1 MKHRTTSAYLLSLIL
16 TLGLSL
22 QGSTEP
28 QSTPQQEAL
37 LTIGGKSVDKDEL
50 IYLIS
55 KGQGPS
61 ETVSSGISR
70 EEFNENLDLFINY
83 KLKVRE
89 AEAQGLDQSEEFLRE
104 FESFKENLRAPFL
117 IKNSLEEGELRK
129 AYSRMQEVIR
139 ASHILIQF
147 PPNTSKEDS
156 LIVLKMALKVKTEVE
171 SGGNFNQL
179 ALEYSDDPSAK
190 QNKGDLGYFTALQ
203 MVQPFED
210 AAYNMKPGEVSNPV
224 LTNFGYHIIAVQDRQ
239 PNPGQVQVSHIL
251 VRIDPNNPNGEDL
264 AKRKV
269 NDIYIEIQK
278 ESTIWEDIVR
288 DYSEDPSSRDKA
300 GLLPWFSVG
309 SMIPEFEMAA
319 FMLTEPG
326 EVSPPI
332 RTQYGYHI
340 LRLEE
345 KKPLESFESLEDN
358 IRSRILRDSRST
370 MIKSQVMA
378 IQKSRYNFEENEAN
392 VSNLRSEL
400 NTLTKSEFR
409 NYIETNGEASKEL
422 FQIGNK
428 SQTASNFLDFLDQE
442 ELAIKTNQK
451 SFDFWYDRFVANSLN
466 DAEEKDLLANNK
478 DYQMLLKEYR
488 DGILLFSLMNKE
500 VWQKGIEDSVAQK
513 AYFQKNIQKYQW
525 PNRVNAYI
533 VKVLDLS
540 KSGKAKE
547 LLANKTLSPELVNSF
562 ESYYGENSPLAYQT
576 ESGLIAYEKDPVLSK
591 ANLDLP
597 YQEIEA
603 NGHLHLILIG
613 NKIPAGP
620 KEFEE
625 TRGLVIRDFQESLE
639 KELVSELRKKYPV
652 QINNK
657 AKEEAFISL
666 NQ

>member
-1 MKHRTTSAYLLSLIL
+1 MKHRTTSAYILSLIL
-16 TLGLSL
+16 SLGLSL

-28 QSTPQQEAL
+28 QSTSQQEAL
-37 LTIGGKSVDKDEL
+37 LTIGGKSIDKDEL

-70 EEFNENLDLFINY
+70 EEFDENLDLFINY

-89 AEAQGLDQSEEFLRE
+89 AEAQGLDQTEEFMRE

-147 PPNTSKEDS
+147 PPTPSKEDS
-156 LIVLKMALKVKTEVE
+156 LIVLKMALKVKNEVE
-171 SGGNFNQL
+171 NGGNFNQL

-278 ESTIWEDIVR
+278 ESTTWEDIVR
-288 DYSEDPSSRDKA
+288 DYSEDPSSREKG

-358 IRSRILRDSRST
+358 IKSRILRDSRST

-378 IQKSRYNFEENEAN
+378 IQKSRYNFEENETN
-392 VSNLRSEL
+392 VSNLRSKLNEL
-400 NTLTKSEFR
+400 SKSEFR
-409 NYIETNGEASKEL
+409 NYIETNGETSKDL
-422 FQIGNK
+422 FKIGNK
-428 SQTASNFLDFLDQE
+428 SQTASDLLDFLDQE

-451 SFDFWYDRFVANSLN
+451 SFDFWYDRFVAKSLN
-466 DAEEKDLLANNK
+466 EAEEKDLLTNNK

-500 VWQKGIEDSVAQK
+500 VWQKGIEDSVSQK
-513 AYFQKNIQKYQW
+513 AYFQRNIEKYQW

-540 KSGKAKE
+540 KSEKAKE
-547 LLANKTLSPELVNSF
+547 LLANKTLSPELVTSF
-562 ESYYGENSPLAYQT
+562 ESYFGENSPLAYQT
-576 ESGLIAYEKDPVLSK
+576 ESGLIPYETDPVLSK
-591 ANLDLP
+591 ANLDIP

-603 NGHLHLILIG
+603 NGHLHLILLG
-613 NKIPAGP
+613 AKIPAGP

-639 KELVSELRKKYPV
+639 KELVAELRKKYPV
-652 QINNK
+652 QINSK
-657 AKEEAFISL
+657 AREEAFISL